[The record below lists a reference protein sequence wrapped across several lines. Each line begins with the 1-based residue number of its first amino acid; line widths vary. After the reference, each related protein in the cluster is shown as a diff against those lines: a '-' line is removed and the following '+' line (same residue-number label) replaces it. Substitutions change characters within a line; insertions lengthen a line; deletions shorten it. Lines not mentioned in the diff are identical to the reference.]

1 MATKKASTR
10 SKAKTSAAASEKE
23 RQKRELHSRQ
33 QFWAIVVFAV
43 AIFIMATTL
52 IEGQN
57 VWNWIHNFFLGMFG
71 WSAYLIAPLLFYIS
85 IMTTL
90 DKPIGLVGHKV
101 WQTMLLICLLSGATQ
116 VFGTGIP
123 NGNLIEKFLFLF
135 QNGIDGHGGGAVSGI
150 FGLPLL
156 YWFGSTGAK
165 VTMILL
171 IFVVIMVLTGGTLIG
186 LYQSAKKPMQKMEE
200 VYVAHS
206 KIRNQQRLLRQEQM
220 EAEGETSG
228 RKPHF
233 NINIPV
239 ADKELPVAEDGYDD
253 TAPHASS
260 FFNAKQKKE
269 EELQQLRQAQE
280 QTQKDRAAWKEKLSL
295 ERAQQK
301 QQEMERAQLLSMPR
315 NEREALLEEQNE
327 QENDLWDPSA
337 ISDQEDEPVTSPYLD
352 DLIHRVTSGGKTT
365 LARED
370 QDVLNTL
377 KSNMVDPKV
386 RPVVD
391 SADAQKAMRIFEE
404 ELGNVQQTGLSWE
417 DTPDESDGSELGD
430 DFILPENFTFHLP
443 DEDTSDHAA
452 QSHDDTDHDIAEPES
467 AEPAEFFQPVVDDL
481 SLDFPQ
487 PQPEEAEEPEDIP
500 VFHTENIDLTPHPNT
515 RRDSSHEIIEVS
527 PDEIRAQGMDL
538 QGASHSM
545 DSPEPE
551 PEEPEYIKP
560 PISILN
566 EVDKPSEEN
575 LQEELRS
582 NAEKLVSTLQSFG
595 VQTRII
601 DIARGPAVTRYELQ
615 PSAGVKISKITNLA
629 DDIALNLA
637 ASGVRIEAPIPN
649 KPAVGIE
656 VPNKVVSTVSIR
668 EIIDSPEFQQAKSPL
683 AVALGRDI
691 AGKITVADLAKM
703 PHTLIAGST
712 GSGKSVCIN
721 SLIVSILYHSTPQ
734 EVKLLLIDPKMVE
747 LGIYNGIPHLL
758 IPVVTDPKKAAGALS
773 WAVNEMLNRYQMFKD
788 YSVRDMA
795 GFNRA
800 AEKNG
805 LKPMPQIVII
815 IDELADLMM
824 AAPGEVEDSICRLA
838 QMARAAGMHLVIA
851 TQRPS
856 VDVITGVI
864 KANIPSRIAFAVSS
878 QVDSRTILD
887 SSGAEK
893 LLGRGDMLFSPIGS
907 SKPTRVQGCFVT
919 DGEVERIIE
928 FIKQSSQKMTYDEQI
943 LAEIDRHAV
952 SDNKKKGSKDDG
964 GGFEDEDE
972 MLPSAIEIVVETGQ
986 ASTSMLQRK
995 LKLGY
1000 ARAARLMD
1008 AMEEK
1013 GIIGPFE
1020 GSKPRQVLITKERWI
1035 EMKMIAA
1042 ARAEDNRRNY

>member
-1 MATKKASTR
+1 MATKKTSSRTK
-10 SKAKTSAAASEKE
+10 SKSAAATE
-23 RQKRELHSRQ
+23 RERKKRELHSRQ

-43 AIFIMATTL
+43 AVFIMATTL
-52 IEGQN
+52 VEGQN

-71 WSAYLIAPLLFYIS
+71 WSAYLIAPLLFYVS
-85 IMTTL
+85 IMTAL

-101 WQTMLLICLLSGATQ
+101 WQSMLLICLLSGATQ
-116 VFGTGIP
+116 VFGSGIP
-123 NGNLIEKFLFLF
+123 NGNLIEKFLSLF
-135 QNGIDGHGGGAVSGI
+135 QNGVDGHGGGAVSGL

-156 YWFGSTGAK
+156 YWFGPTGAK
-165 VTMILL
+165 VTMVLL
-171 IFVVIMVLTGGTLIG
+171 IFVVLMVLTGGTLIG

-206 KIRNQQRLLRQEQM
+206 EIRNQQRQLRQEQM
-220 EAEGETSG
+220 MEEGQAPT
-228 RKPHF
+228 KPRF
-233 NINIPV
+233 NINIPLGSGKR
-239 ADKELPVAEDGYDD
+239 AEQEDGLQTD
-253 TAPHASS
+253 S
-260 FFNAKQKKE
+260 FFNAKRKKE
-269 EELQQLRQAQE
+269 EELERLRQAQE
-280 QTQKDRAAWKEKLSL
+280 DTEKGRAAMREKLEL
-295 ERAQQK
+295 ERAEQKRQEQQRAE
-301 QQEMERAQLLSMPR
+301 QIAAER
-315 NEREALLEEQNE
+315 RELEQSVESDSFWNPPEEPMDE
-327 QENDLWDPSA
+327 QESQLS
-337 ISDQEDEPVTSPYLD
+337 SPYLD
-352 DLIHRVTSGGKTT
+352 DLINRVAPAAGSGY
-365 LARED
+365 ARED
-370 QDVLNTL
+370 QAVLHTL
-377 KSNMVDPKV
+377 KSNMPNAGV

-391 SADAQKAMRIFEE
+391 SADLDHPSHLHEE
-404 ELGNVQQTGLSWE
+404 RMGDPCQTGLSWE
-417 DTPDESDGSELGD
+417 QTEPLLEE
-430 DFILPENFTFHLP
+430 E
-443 DEDTSDHAA
+443 
-452 QSHDDTDHDIAEPES
+452 DIADGFISMQNFHFGQQVQEDAEESEMDEIFQPAAPQGMSIVEEEPV
-467 AEPAEFFQPVVDDL
+467 FFQPQET
-481 SLDFPQ
+481 PQ
-487 PQPEEAEEPEDIP
+487 EEEP
-500 VFHTENIDLTPHPNT
+500 VQFHPDNIHLEPEPPTGS
-515 RRDSSHEIIEVS
+515 RREQTHEIIQVS
-527 PDEIRAQGMDL
+527 ADRIAAEGMDL
-538 QGASHSM
+538 QGASHSV
-545 DSPEPE
+545 DAPQPEE
-551 PEEPEYIKP
+551 EEPEYIKP
-560 PISILN
+560 PIEILN
-566 EVDKPSEEN
+566 EIEKPNESN
-575 LQEELRS
+575 LQEELRT

-691 AGKITVADLAKM
+691 AGKVTVADLAKM

-721 SLIVSILYHSTPQ
+721 SLIVSMLYHSTPQ

-773 WAVNEMLNRYQMFKD
+773 WAVNEMLNRYQLFKD
-788 YSVRDMA
+788 YSVRDMT

-878 QVDSRTILD
+878 QIDSRTILD

-928 FIKQSSQKMTYDEQI
+928 FIKQSGQKMTYDEQI
-943 LAEIDRHAV
+943 LQEIDRHAV
-952 SDNKKKGSKDDG
+952 SDNKKKGGKDEG
-964 GGFEDEDE
+964 GGFSDEDE

-986 ASTSMLQRK
+986 ASTSMLQRR

-1035 EMKMIAA
+1035 EMKMVAA
-1042 ARAEDNRRNY
+1042 AKAEDDRRNY

>member
-1 MATKKASTR
+1 MATKKTSSRTK
-10 SKAKTSAAASEKE
+10 SKSAAATE
-23 RQKRELHSRQ
+23 RERKKRELHSRQ

-43 AIFIMATTL
+43 AVFIMATTL
-52 IEGQN
+52 VEGQN

-71 WSAYLIAPLLFYIS
+71 WSAYLIAPLLFYVS
-85 IMTTL
+85 IMTAL

-101 WQTMLLICLLSGATQ
+101 WQSMLLICLLSGATQ
-116 VFGTGIP
+116 VFGSGIP
-123 NGNLIEKFLFLF
+123 NGNLIEKFLSLF
-135 QNGIDGHGGGAVSGI
+135 QNGVDGHGGGAVSGL

-156 YWFGSTGAK
+156 YWFGPTGAK

-171 IFVVIMVLTGGTLIG
+171 IFVVLMVLTGGTLIG

-206 KIRNQQRLLRQEQM
+206 EIRNQQRQLRQEQM
-220 EAEGETSG
+220 MEEGQAPT
-228 RKPHF
+228 KPRF
-233 NINIPV
+233 NINIPLGSG
-239 ADKELPVAEDGYDD
+239 KRTEQEDGLQTD
-253 TAPHASS
+253 S
-260 FFNAKQKKE
+260 FFNAKRKKE
-269 EELQQLRQAQE
+269 EELERLRQAQE
-280 QTQKDRAAWKEKLSL
+280 DTEKGRAAMREKLEL
-295 ERAQQK
+295 ERAEQKRQEQQRAE
-301 QQEMERAQLLSMPR
+301 QIAAER
-315 NEREALLEEQNE
+315 RELEQSVESDSFWNPPEEPMDE
-327 QENDLWDPSA
+327 QESQLS
-337 ISDQEDEPVTSPYLD
+337 SPYLD
-352 DLIHRVTSGGKTT
+352 DLINRVAPAAGSGY
-365 LARED
+365 ARED
-370 QDVLNTL
+370 QAVLHTL
-377 KSNMVDPKV
+377 KSNMPNAGV

-391 SADAQKAMRIFEE
+391 SADLDHPSHLHEE
-404 ELGNVQQTGLSWE
+404 RMGDPCQTGLSWE
-417 DTPDESDGSELGD
+417 QTEQQPLLEE
-430 DFILPENFTFHLP
+430 E
-443 DEDTSDHAA
+443 
-452 QSHDDTDHDIAEPES
+452 DIADGFISMQNFHFGQQVQEDAEESEMDEIFQPAAPQRMPIVEEEEPV
-467 AEPAEFFQPVVDDL
+467 FFQP
-481 SLDFPQ
+481 Q
-487 PQPEEAEEPEDIP
+487 EEPQEEEP
-500 VFHTENIDLTPHPNT
+500 VQFHPDNIHLEPEPPTGS
-515 RRDSSHEIIEVS
+515 RREQTHEIIQVS
-527 PDEIRAQGMDL
+527 ADRIAAEGMDL
-538 QGASHSM
+538 QGASHSV
-545 DSPEPE
+545 DAPQPEE
-551 PEEPEYIKP
+551 EEPEYIKP
-560 PISILN
+560 PIEILN
-566 EVDKPSEEN
+566 EIEKPNESN
-575 LQEELRS
+575 LQEELRT

-637 ASGVRIEAPIPN
+637 ASGVRIEAPISN

-691 AGKITVADLAKM
+691 AGKVTVADLAKM

-721 SLIVSILYHSTPQ
+721 SLIVSMLYHSTPQ

-773 WAVNEMLNRYQMFKD
+773 WAVNEMLNRYQLFKD
-788 YSVRDMA
+788 YSVRDMT

-815 IDELADLMM
+815 IDGLADLMM

-878 QVDSRTILD
+878 QIDSRTILD

-928 FIKQSSQKMTYDEQI
+928 FIKQSGQKMTYDEQI
-943 LAEIDRHAV
+943 LQEIDRHAV
-952 SDNKKKGSKDDG
+952 SDNKKKGGKDEG
-964 GGFEDEDE
+964 GGFSDEDE

-986 ASTSMLQRK
+986 ASTSMLQRR

-1020 GSKPRQVLITKERWI
+1020 GSKPRQVLISKERWI
-1035 EMKMIAA
+1035 EMKMVAA
-1042 ARAEDNRRNY
+1042 AKAEDDRRNY

>member
-1 MATKKASTR
+1 MATKKTSTR
-10 SKAKTSAAASEKE
+10 SKSKSAAASEKE

-116 VFGTGIP
+116 VFGSGIP

-150 FGLPLL
+150 FGLPLM
-156 YWFGSTGAK
+156 YWFGATGAK

-171 IFVVIMVLTGGTLIG
+171 IFVVIMVLTGGTLVG

-206 KIRNQQRLLRQEQM
+206 EIRNQQRILRQEQM
-220 EAEGETSG
+220 QEEQKS
-228 RKPHF
+228 KPHF

-239 ADKELPVAEDGYDD
+239 ADKELPLEEDTFGSSD
-253 TAPHASS
+253 TSVQSNS
-260 FFNAKQKKE
+260 FFNAKRKKE
-269 EELQQLRQAQE
+269 EELEQLRQAQE

-295 ERAQQK
+295 ERVEQK
-301 QQEMERAQLLSMPR
+301 QKELERAQLLSMPR
-315 NEREALLEEQNE
+315 NEREALENEDAQNV
-327 QENDLWDPSA
+327 WDPSA
-337 ISDQEDEPVTSPYLD
+337 ISDNQDDEPVSSPYLD
-352 DLIHRVTSGGKTT
+352 DLINRVASGGKTT

-377 KSNMVDPKV
+377 KSNMVDPNI
-386 RPVVD
+386 RPIVD
-391 SADAQKAMRIFEE
+391 SEDSRQAMRIFEE
-404 ELGNVQQTGLSWE
+404 ELGSVQKTGLSWE
-417 DTPDESDGSELGD
+417 DTPEEDSLSEMDD
-430 DFILPENFTFHLP
+430 DFILPENFAFHLP
-443 DEDTSDHAA
+443 DEDRSDHTEQNSIHKEA
-452 QSHDDTDHDIAEPES
+452 IPEVD
-467 AEPAEFFQPVVDDL
+467 FFQPVVDDIL
-481 SLDFPQ
+481 TDDSQTQIPDIDI
-487 PQPEEAEEPEDIP
+487 EAEDDLP
-500 VFHTENIDLTPHPNT
+500 VFHPENIDSVPQVSSAPAAGQTP
-515 RRDSSHEIIEVS
+515 RRESSHEIIEVS
-527 PDEIRAQGMDL
+527 ADDISAQGMSL

-545 DSPEPE
+545 DAPEPE

-566 EVDKPSEEN
+566 EVEKPSEEN

-668 EIIDSPEFQQAKSPL
+668 EIIDSPEFEQAKSPL

-773 WAVNEMLNRYQMFKD
+773 WAVNEMLNRYQLFKD

-878 QVDSRTILD
+878 QIDSRTILD

-928 FIKQSSQKMTYDEQI
+928 FIKQSSQKMTYDEKI
-943 LAEIDRHAV
+943 LDEIDRHAV
-952 SDNKKKGSKDDG
+952 SENKKKGAKDDG
-964 GGFEDEDE
+964 GGFDDEDE
-972 MLPSAIEIVVETGQ
+972 MLPSAIEMVVETGQ

-1013 GIIGPFE
+1013 GVIGPFE
-1020 GSKPRQVLITKERWI
+1020 GSKPRQVLISKERWI

>member
-1 MATKKASTR
+1 MDNREAWQTMATKKTSSRTK
-10 SKAKTSAAASEKE
+10 SKSAAATE
-23 RQKRELHSRQ
+23 RERKKRELHSRQ

-43 AIFIMATTL
+43 AVFIMATTL
-52 IEGQN
+52 VEGQN

-71 WSAYLIAPLLFYIS
+71 WSAYLIAPLLFYVS
-85 IMTTL
+85 IMTAL

-101 WQTMLLICLLSGATQ
+101 WQSMLLICLLSGATQ
-116 VFGTGIP
+116 VFGSGIP
-123 NGNLIEKFLFLF
+123 NGNLIEKFLSLF
-135 QNGIDGHGGGAVSGI
+135 QNGVDGHGGGAVSGL

-156 YWFGSTGAK
+156 YWFGPTGAK
-165 VTMILL
+165 VTMVLL
-171 IFVVIMVLTGGTLIG
+171 IFVVLMVLTGGTLIG

-206 KIRNQQRLLRQEQM
+206 EIRNQQRQLRQEQM
-220 EAEGETSG
+220 MEEGQAPT
-228 RKPHF
+228 KPRF
-233 NINIPV
+233 NINIPLGSGKR
-239 ADKELPVAEDGYDD
+239 AEQEDGLQTD
-253 TAPHASS
+253 S
-260 FFNAKQKKE
+260 FFNAKRKKE
-269 EELQQLRQAQE
+269 EELERLRQAQE
-280 QTQKDRAAWKEKLSL
+280 DTEKGRAAMREKLEL
-295 ERAQQK
+295 ERAEQKRQEQQRAE
-301 QQEMERAQLLSMPR
+301 QIAAER
-315 NEREALLEEQNE
+315 RELEQSVESDSFWNPPEEPMDE
-327 QENDLWDPSA
+327 QESQLS
-337 ISDQEDEPVTSPYLD
+337 SPYLD
-352 DLIHRVTSGGKTT
+352 DLINRVAPAAGSGY
-365 LARED
+365 ARED
-370 QDVLNTL
+370 QAVLHTL
-377 KSNMVDPKV
+377 KSNMPNAGV

-391 SADAQKAMRIFEE
+391 SADWDHSSHLHEE
-404 ELGNVQQTGLSWE
+404 RMGDPCQTGLSWE
-417 DTPDESDGSELGD
+417 QTEPLLEE
-430 DFILPENFTFHLP
+430 E
-443 DEDTSDHAA
+443 
-452 QSHDDTDHDIAEPES
+452 DIADGFISMQNFHFGQQVQEDAEESEMDEIFQPAAPQRMPIVEEEEPV
-467 AEPAEFFQPVVDDL
+467 FFQP
-481 SLDFPQ
+481 Q
-487 PQPEEAEEPEDIP
+487 EEPQEEEP
-500 VFHTENIDLTPHPNT
+500 VQFHPDNIHLEPEPPTGS
-515 RRDSSHEIIEVS
+515 RREQTHEIIQVS
-527 PDEIRAQGMDL
+527 ADRIAAEGMDL
-538 QGASHSM
+538 QGASHSV
-545 DSPEPE
+545 DAPQPEE
-551 PEEPEYIKP
+551 EEPEYIKP
-560 PISILN
+560 PIEILN
-566 EVDKPSEEN
+566 EIEKPNESN
-575 LQEELRS
+575 LQEELRT

-691 AGKITVADLAKM
+691 AGKVTVADLAKM

-721 SLIVSILYHSTPQ
+721 SLIVSMLYHSTPQ

-773 WAVNEMLNRYQMFKD
+773 WAVNEMLNRYQLFKD
-788 YSVRDMA
+788 YSVRDMT

-878 QVDSRTILD
+878 QIDSRTILD

-928 FIKQSSQKMTYDEQI
+928 FIKQSGQKMTYDEQI
-943 LAEIDRHAV
+943 LQEIDRHAV
-952 SDNKKKGSKDDG
+952 SDNKKKGGKDEG
-964 GGFEDEDE
+964 GGFSDEDE

-986 ASTSMLQRK
+986 ASTSMLQRR

-1020 GSKPRQVLITKERWI
+1020 GSKPRQVLISKERWI
-1035 EMKMIAA
+1035 EMKMVAA
-1042 ARAEDNRRNY
+1042 AKAEDDRRNY

>member
-1 MATKKASTR
+1 MATKKTSSRTK
-10 SKAKTSAAASEKE
+10 SKSAAATE
-23 RQKRELHSRQ
+23 RERKKRELHSRQ

-43 AIFIMATTL
+43 AVFIMATTL
-52 IEGQN
+52 VEGQN

-71 WSAYLIAPLLFYIS
+71 WSAYLIAPLLFYVS
-85 IMTTL
+85 IMTAL

-101 WQTMLLICLLSGATQ
+101 WQSMLLICLLSGATQ
-116 VFGTGIP
+116 VFGSGIP
-123 NGNLIEKFLFLF
+123 NGNLIEKFLSLF
-135 QNGIDGHGGGAVSGI
+135 QNGVDGHGGGAVSGL

-156 YWFGSTGAK
+156 YWFGPTGAK
-165 VTMILL
+165 VTMVLL
-171 IFVVIMVLTGGTLIG
+171 IFVVLMVLTGGTLIG

-206 KIRNQQRLLRQEQM
+206 EIRNQQRQLRQEQM
-220 EAEGETSG
+220 MEEGQAPT
-228 RKPHF
+228 KPRF
-233 NINIPV
+233 NINIPLGSG
-239 ADKELPVAEDGYDD
+239 KRTEQEDGLQTD
-253 TAPHASS
+253 S
-260 FFNAKQKKE
+260 FFNAKRRKE
-269 EELQQLRQAQE
+269 EELERLRQAQE
-280 QTQKDRAAWKEKLSL
+280 DTEKGRAAMREKLEL
-295 ERAQQK
+295 ERAEQKRQEQQRAE
-301 QQEMERAQLLSMPR
+301 QIAAER
-315 NEREALLEEQNE
+315 RELEQSVESDSFWNPPEEPMDE
-327 QENDLWDPSA
+327 QESQLS
-337 ISDQEDEPVTSPYLD
+337 SPYLD
-352 DLIHRVTSGGKTT
+352 DLINRVAPAAGSGY
-365 LARED
+365 ARED
-370 QDVLNTL
+370 QAVLHTL
-377 KSNMVDPKV
+377 KSNMPNAGV

-391 SADAQKAMRIFEE
+391 SADLDHPSHLHEE
-404 ELGNVQQTGLSWE
+404 RMGDPCQTGLSWE
-417 DTPDESDGSELGD
+417 QTEQQPLLEE
-430 DFILPENFTFHLP
+430 E
-443 DEDTSDHAA
+443 
-452 QSHDDTDHDIAEPES
+452 DIADGFISMQNFHFGQQMQEEPTKSEMDEIFQP
-467 AEPAEFFQPVVDDL
+467 AAPQEMPIVEEEEPVFFQPQEMPVM
-481 SLDFPQ
+481 
-487 PQPEEAEEPEDIP
+487 EEEP
-500 VFHTENIDLTPHPNT
+500 VQFHPDNIHLEPEPPTGS
-515 RRDSSHEIIEVS
+515 RREQPHEIIQVS
-527 PDEIRAQGMDL
+527 ADRIAAEGMDL
-538 QGASHSM
+538 QGASHSV
-545 DSPEPE
+545 DVPQPEE
-551 PEEPEYIKP
+551 EEPEYIKP
-560 PISILN
+560 PIEILN
-566 EVDKPSEEN
+566 EIEKPNESN
-575 LQEELRS
+575 LQEELRT

-691 AGKITVADLAKM
+691 AGKVTVADLAKM

-721 SLIVSILYHSTPQ
+721 SLIVSMLYHSTPQ

-773 WAVNEMLNRYQMFKD
+773 WAVNEMLNRYQLFKD
-788 YSVRDMA
+788 YSVRDMT

-878 QVDSRTILD
+878 QIDSRTILD

-928 FIKQSSQKMTYDEQI
+928 FIKQSGQKMTYDEQI
-943 LAEIDRHAV
+943 LQEIDRHAV
-952 SDNKKKGSKDDG
+952 SDNKKKGGKDEG
-964 GGFEDEDE
+964 GGFSDEDE

-986 ASTSMLQRK
+986 ASTSMLQRR

-1035 EMKMIAA
+1035 EMKMVAA
-1042 ARAEDNRRNY
+1042 AKAEDDRRNY

>member
-1 MATKKASTR
+1 MATKKTSSRTK
-10 SKAKTSAAASEKE
+10 SKSAAATE
-23 RQKRELHSRQ
+23 RERKKRELHSRQ

-43 AIFIMATTL
+43 AVFIMATTL
-52 IEGQN
+52 VEGQN

-71 WSAYLIAPLLFYIS
+71 WSAYLIAPLLFYVS
-85 IMTTL
+85 IMTAL

-101 WQTMLLICLLSGATQ
+101 WQSMLLICLLSGATQ
-116 VFGTGIP
+116 VFGSGIP
-123 NGNLIEKFLFLF
+123 NGNLIEKFLSLF
-135 QNGIDGHGGGAVSGI
+135 QNGVDGHGGGAVSGL

-156 YWFGSTGAK
+156 YWFGPTGAK
-165 VTMILL
+165 VTMVLL
-171 IFVVIMVLTGGTLIG
+171 IFVVLMVLTGGTLIG

-206 KIRNQQRLLRQEQM
+206 EIRNQQRQLRQEQM
-220 EAEGETSG
+220 MEEGQAPT
-228 RKPHF
+228 KPRF
-233 NINIPV
+233 NINIPLGSGKR
-239 ADKELPVAEDGYDD
+239 AEQEDGLQTD
-253 TAPHASS
+253 S
-260 FFNAKQKKE
+260 FFNAKRKKE
-269 EELQQLRQAQE
+269 EELERLRQAQE
-280 QTQKDRAAWKEKLSL
+280 DTEKGRAAMREKLEL
-295 ERAQQK
+295 ERAEQKRQEQQRAE
-301 QQEMERAQLLSMPR
+301 QIAAER
-315 NEREALLEEQNE
+315 RELEQSVESDSFWNPPEEPMDE
-327 QENDLWDPSA
+327 QESQLS
-337 ISDQEDEPVTSPYLD
+337 SPYLD
-352 DLIHRVTSGGKTT
+352 DLINRVAPAAGSGY
-365 LARED
+365 ARED
-370 QDVLNTL
+370 QAVLHTL
-377 KSNMVDPKV
+377 KSNMPNAGV

-391 SADAQKAMRIFEE
+391 SADLDHPSHLHEE
-404 ELGNVQQTGLSWE
+404 RMGDPCQTGLSWE
-417 DTPDESDGSELGD
+417 QTEPLLEE
-430 DFILPENFTFHLP
+430 E
-443 DEDTSDHAA
+443 
-452 QSHDDTDHDIAEPES
+452 DIADGFISMQNFHFGQQVQEDAEESEMDEIFQPAAPQGMPIVEEEEPV
-467 AEPAEFFQPVVDDL
+467 FFQP
-481 SLDFPQ
+481 Q
-487 PQPEEAEEPEDIP
+487 EEPQEEEP
-500 VFHTENIDLTPHPNT
+500 VQFHPDNIHLEPEPPTGS
-515 RRDSSHEIIEVS
+515 RREQTHEIIQVS
-527 PDEIRAQGMDL
+527 ADRIAAEGMDL
-538 QGASHSM
+538 QGASHSV
-545 DSPEPE
+545 DAPQPEE
-551 PEEPEYIKP
+551 EEPEYIKP
-560 PISILN
+560 PIEILN
-566 EVDKPSEEN
+566 EIEKPNESN
-575 LQEELRS
+575 LQEELRT

-691 AGKITVADLAKM
+691 AGKVTVADLAKM

-721 SLIVSILYHSTPQ
+721 SLIVSMLYHSMPQ

-773 WAVNEMLNRYQMFKD
+773 WAVNEMLNRYQLFKD
-788 YSVRDMA
+788 YSVRDMT

-878 QVDSRTILD
+878 QIDSRTILD

-928 FIKQSSQKMTYDEQI
+928 FIKQSGQKMTYDEQI
-943 LAEIDRHAV
+943 LQEIDRHAV
-952 SDNKKKGSKDDG
+952 SDNKKKGSKDEG
-964 GGFEDEDE
+964 GGFSDEDE

-986 ASTSMLQRK
+986 ASTSMLQRR

-1035 EMKMIAA
+1035 EMKMVAA
-1042 ARAEDNRRNY
+1042 AKAEDDRRNY